1 MVNLHKAS
9 LPESQLAEAQK
20 VNPNTKGQEGSG
32 WYFLQADFF
41 GWLGSWLFESRM
53 WLRTNQPLGWL
64 QPYRL
69 VWKRLIVTNTLAYC
83 LRPLLAKLRPYLPCL
98 NWL

>member
-32 WYFLQADFF
+32 
-41 GWLGSWLFESRM
+41 
-53 WLRTNQPLGWL
+53 
-64 QPYRL
+64 
-69 VWKRLIVTNTLAYC
+69 
-83 LRPLLAKLRPYLPCL
+83 
-98 NWL
+98 